1 MNILIADDDPVA
13 LNLLKLMLEK
23 LGHEILAVKNGE
35 DAWNIIQ
42 QNTTPHFLIL
52 DRQMPGMFGEEI
64 CKKVRDQ
71 FPAMPFYIILIT
83 GALKE
88 TSDIIEGLQTGA
100 DDYITKPFVA
110 RELQARVQAGVR
122 ILELEFSHAQRITEL
137 ENALSHVQQL
147 QGLLPICSYCKKIRD
162 DKKYWHEIEAYITHH
177 SEATFSHGICPD
189 CYETIAKPQI
199 DELKRKHST

>member
-13 LNLLKLMLEK
+13 LNILQLMLER
-23 LGHEILAVKNGE
+23 LGHDVSAVKNGN

-42 QNTTPHFLIL
+42 QKNTPHLLIL
-52 DRQMPGMFGEEI
+52 DRQMPGMLGEEI
-64 CKKVRDQ
+64 CKKVREQ
-71 FPAMPFYIILIT
+71 FPAIPFYIILIT

-110 RELQARVQAGVR
+110 KELQARVQAGVR
-122 ILELEFSHAQRITEL
+122 ILHLEFSLAQRILEL
-137 ENALSHVQQL
+137 ENALLHVQQL

-162 DKKYWHEIEAYITHH
+162 DKKYWHEIEEYIIHH
-177 SEATFSHGICPD
+177 SEAKFSHGICPD

-199 DELKRKHST
+199 DELKRKHSS